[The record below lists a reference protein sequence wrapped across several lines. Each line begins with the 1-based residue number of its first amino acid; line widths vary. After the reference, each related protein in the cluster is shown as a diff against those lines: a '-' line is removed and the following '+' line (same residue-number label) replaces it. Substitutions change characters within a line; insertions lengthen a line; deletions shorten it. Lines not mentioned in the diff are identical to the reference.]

1 MKGSLGD
8 EQRLVHILQS
18 IAEIEDY
25 TANADLLEFKS
36 NSMLRFASIKQIEI
50 IGEAANQI
58 TVETKS
64 NFPEIDWREIVALR
78 NILIHEYFGIDAN
91 IVWQIIKIDIPD
103 LKTKLLKP
111 NQG

>member
-8 EQRLVHILQS
+8 EQRIVHIVNA
-18 IAEIEDY
+18 IIEIEEY

-50 IGEAANQI
+50 IGEAASQI
-58 TVETKS
+58 TVKTKS

-78 NILIHEYFGIDAN
+78 NILVHEYFGIDAN
-91 IVWQIIKIDIPD
+91 IVWQIIKNDIPD
-103 LKTKLLKP
+103 LKTKLLKSK
-111 NQG
+111 QQ

>member
-25 TANADLLEFKS
+25 TANADLREFKS

-58 TVETKS
+58 TVENKS

>member
-25 TANADLLEFKS
+25 TVNADLLEFKS

-78 NILIHEYFGIDAN
+78 NILIHEYFGMMPISFG
-91 IVWQIIKIDIPD
+91 
-103 LKTKLLKP
+103 KLSRLIFPTLRP
-111 NQG
+111 NC